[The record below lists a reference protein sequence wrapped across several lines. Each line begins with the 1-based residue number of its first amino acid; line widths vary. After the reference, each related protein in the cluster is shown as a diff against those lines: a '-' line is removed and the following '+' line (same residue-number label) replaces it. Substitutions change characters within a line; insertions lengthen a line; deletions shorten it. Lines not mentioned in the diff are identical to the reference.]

1 MSLATLVLAERVV
14 IKFTAYAQRA
24 SPGSPDWVSALSV
37 KKRDLWI
44 FMPVLFMMWVLTV
57 TLLAYVQYTAEPHPF
72 VLNIV
77 PSRTEESGHVYRI
90 AERFGV
96 LVIPLVA
103 VAMVVTPTLKVGAT
117 AVRKLF
123 LLLAHRLPRRLAMA
137 ISNILSGSFVEQ
149 RVAEIRAE
157 GVAQVRDQIHAQGK
171 AEGKVEGEAKANRLW
186 QEWNRRRMEAEAE
199 GSRFD
204 EPPPA

>member
-14 IKFTAYAQRA
+14 IKFTAYAQQA

-37 KKRDLWI
+37 KKRDLRI
-44 FMPVLFMMWVLTV
+44 FMPVLFTMWVLTV
-57 TLLAYVQYTAEPHPF
+57 MLLAYVQYMAEPHPF

-96 LVIPLVA
+96 VVIPLVA

-137 ISNILSGSFVEQ
+137 ISNILSRSFVEQ

-157 GVAQVRDQIHAQGK
+157 GIAIGE
-171 AEGKVEGEAKANRLW
+171 AEGETKGEAKGVAKANRLW
-186 QEWNRRRMEAEAE
+186 QEWNRRRVEAEAE
-199 GSRFD
+199 GRRFD